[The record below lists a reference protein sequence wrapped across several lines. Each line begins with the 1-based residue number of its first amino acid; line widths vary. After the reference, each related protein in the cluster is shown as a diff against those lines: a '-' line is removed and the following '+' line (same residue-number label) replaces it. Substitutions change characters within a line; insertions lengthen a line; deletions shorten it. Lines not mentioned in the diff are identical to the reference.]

1 MITRYFTGQTH
12 EETRFVPYIDAFLTK
27 LNAFPDGLIYF
38 LLGLSAFVENI
49 FPPIPGDTITA
60 FGAFLVGTKRL
71 DFMGVYLAT
80 TVGSL
85 AGFMSLFGIGSLLG
99 RRFFIERD
107 YPFFKARDIIR
118 AEEWF
123 NRWGYVLILLNRFF
137 PGIRSAISIAGG
149 ISRLRTIRV
158 TVLALVSAG
167 VWNLLWILAGY
178 TLGTQWDVVKE
189 KMATL
194 MFRYNVGVVICL
206 GLVVLLL
213 IIRALRKKGRG

>member
-1 MITRYFTGQTH
+1 M
-12 EETRFVPYIDAFLTK
+12 PYIDAFLTK

-38 LLGLSAFVENI
+38 LLGLSAFVENV

-85 AGFMSLFGIGSLLG
+85 AGFMSLFGIGTLLG

-107 YPFFKARDIIR
+107 YRFFKARDIIR

-149 ISRLRTIRV
+149 ISHLRTLRV
-158 TVLALVSAG
+158 TVLALISAG

-178 TLGTQWDVVKE
+178 SLGTHWDVVKE

-194 MFRYNVGVVICL
+194 MFRYNVGAFICL
-206 GLVVLLL
+206 GLVVLFL
-213 IIRALRKKGRG
+213 ILRVFRKKRKSQQ

>member
-1 MITRYFTGQTH
+1 
-12 EETRFVPYIDAFLTK
+12 VPYIDAFLTK

-178 TLGTQWDVVKE
+178 TLGTQWEVVKE